1 MEQGLIHIYCGDGKG
16 KTSAA
21 IGLVVRAAGSG
32 LKVLF
37 TRFLKNESSGELAI
51 LDDIS
56 QIKVLHLEKSY
67 GFFKNLSEEKKQ
79 EVRETY
85 LHLWRAIELEILT
98 GRYDV
103 LVIDE
108 FGSSMHPMITR
119 MLISLFNS
127 KETNPMGSQL
137 IFTTHDTNLL
147 DNKFLRRDQI
157 WFTEKD
163 ETASTDLYSLVEFK
177 DASGVKVRNDRS
189 YEKDYI
195 NGRYGAI
202 PYL

>member
-21 IGLVVRAAGSG
+21 IGLAVRAAGSG

-108 FGSSMHPMITR
+108 LWQ
-119 MLISLFNS
+119 LISMISF
-127 KETNPMGSQL
+127 
-137 IFTTHDTNLL
+137 
-147 DNKFLRRDQI
+147 RRMKRLNF
-157 WFTEKD
+157 WK
-163 ETASTDLYSLVEFK
+163 
-177 DASGVKVRNDRS
+177 RNQKNWKS
-189 YEKDYI
+189 Y
-195 NGRYGAI
+195 
-202 PYL
+202 